1 MPNPRALPM
10 LIALSV
16 GCVPMSQ
23 YRELEASL
31 ADAGS
36 TIEQRDARIGELETE
51 LSKEQARLEALKAEL
66 AQLQEAY
73 ERKKAALEAA
83 QDKEAQLLASKGQLE
98 ADVESMKQALAE
110 LEARREAAE
119 QRLAAYRDLLAR
131 FQTLIDAGKLKVKI
145 QNGRMVVE
153 LASDVLFASGSAE
166 LSTDGKAAIE
176 EVAGVLASIPERTF
190 QVEGH
195 TDDDPIATPQYPSN
209 WELASGRAL
218 TVVKTMI
225 SAGMPAGRIS
235 AASYALYQPV
245 AENETKEGKAANRR
259 IEIVVMPDL
268 SALPGYDEL
277 QRVGSE
283 GREPQP
289 GPPPRKKQGKKRG
302 KGS

>member
-1 MPNPRALPM
+1 MAHSVRLP
-10 LIALSV
+10 LLVLAASI
-16 GCVPMSQ
+16 GCVPIQ
-23 YRELEASL
+23 KYRDLETSLAGTQDTLAQRDAQISDLDREVARQEGLVKDLEARVAGLEEALEGKRQAL
-31 ADAGS
+31 ADA
-36 TIEQRDARIGELETE
+36 
-51 LSKEQARLEALKAEL
+51 QAREAKLM
-66 AQLQEAY
+66 
-73 ERKKAALEAA
+73 
-83 QDKEAQLLASKGQLE
+83 ASQGQLE

-119 QRLAAYRDLLAR
+119 KRLAAYRDLLSR
-131 FQTLIDAGKLKVKI
+131 FQKLIDAGKLKVKI

-166 LSTDGKAAIE
+166 LSSDGKTAIE
-176 EVAGVLASIPERTF
+176 EVAGVLASIPDRTF

-195 TDDDPIATPQYPSN
+195 TDDDPISTAQYPSN

-218 TVVKTMI
+218 TVVKAMV

-245 AENETKEGKAANRR
+245 APNDDKEGKAANRR

-277 QRVGSE
+277 QQVGA
-283 GREPQP
+283 GRP
-289 GPPPRKKQGKKRG
+289 GA
-302 KGS
+302 